1 MAAPVSDVKTKDIE
15 LWRKWKRSQSPEDLQ
30 LLLNQM
36 RPVIMREVMKWSG
49 SMSVSLLEAEGKRL
63 AVEAFQSYDPN
74 QGTALSTYVAG
85 RLPKLSRMVYA
96 NQNTARLSETQ
107 ALLFHSYN
115 RGRSELTDRHGREPT
130 QMELADH
137 LAWSPKK
144 LTTFQRQV
152 NRKEFIES
160 EDHPDAVEPDDHLTD
175 FVYHDLTPQ
184 QQKIFEYKTGY
195 LGAPRLSGAA
205 ICKKLGITQGQL
217 SYQLSQ
223 IVAVA
228 EKAQEGKNV

>member
-1 MAAPVSDVKTKDIE
+1 MADVLSTKDKDLA
-15 LWRKWKRSQSPEDLQ
+15 LWKKWKKSQDPQDLQ
-30 LLLNQM
+30 LLINQM
-36 RPVIMREVMKWSG
+36 RPIILREAMKWSA
-49 SMSVSLLEAEGKRL
+49 SMSSSLLEAEGKRL
-63 AVEAFQSYDPN
+63 AVEAFQTYDPN

-115 RGRSELTDRHGREPT
+115 RGKADLTDRHGREPT

-137 LAWSPKK
+137 LGWAPKK

-160 EDHPDAVEPDDHLTD
+160 EDHPDTVEPDDHLTD

-195 LGAPRLSGAA
+195 LGSPRLSGAE
-205 ICKKLGITQGQL
+205 ICKRLGITQGQL

-228 EKAQEGKNV
+228 ERAQAGKNV